1 MAIATHPRS
10 HPTPAPPLRATVAR
24 RLGYVLG
31 AVVNAVL
38 LVLVNDT
45 PGWRAVPFLT
55 EETTAVLG
63 LVNASL
69 VAGLVANLVYG
80 LADPTW
86 LRALGD
92 VVTTSIGLAV
102 LAALWRVFPFAFR
115 GDTPLPEL
123 LTRWVLAVG
132 IAGCVIGV
140 IVAMVRL
147 TTDLARRP

>member
-1 MAIATHPRS
+1 M
-10 HPTPAPPLRATVAR
+10 VAHK
-24 RLGYVLG
+24 LGYVLG
-31 AVVNAVL
+31 AAVDATL

-55 EETTAVLG
+55 EDAAGVIG

-69 VAGLVANLVYG
+69 VVGLVANLVYG
-80 LADPTW
+80 VADPTW

-92 VVTTSIGLAV
+92 VVTSSIGLAV
-102 LAALWRVFPFAFR
+102 LAQLWQVFPFAFS

-132 IAGCVIGV
+132 IAACVIGV

-147 TTDLARRP
+147 TSDLARRP